1 MGAEEQKPKSVK
13 QMTDQEIL
21 DAVAGRVVRMQL
33 AVPAVFF
40 LESTKPLSFLGS
52 QLLVFLQPFVQ
63 AFLSTHAY
71 ERFAH
76 LMEDREN
83 VEVLIRR
90 VEELDEDARAQEKA
104 RKVEAKKRKAEEQ
117 ASKRAEQARGGP
129 GAPRS

>member
-1 MGAEEQKPKSVK
+1 MGIEKQKRKSVNE
-13 QMTDQEIL
+13 MTDQEIL

-63 AFLSTHAY
+63 AFLSTQAY

-83 VEVLIRR
+83 VEALIRR
-90 VEELDEDARAQEKA
+90 VEELDEDARAKEKA
-104 RKVEAKKRKAEEQ
+104 RKAEAKKRKAEEK
-117 ASKRAEQARGGP
+117 ARKRAEKES
-129 GAPRS
+129 GASRS